1 MNLSISNNELNLH
14 IPNKLVF
21 KLVKYD
27 IDYIQFKV
35 SYNVNENEWIAH
47 GVAWLKADNTIAYYI
62 RSLHSNTDTAHD
74 LSKLNQQQACLIEQ
88 DYSLKFS
95 DPLLD
100 DFTLNNIQLS
110 LAKRRRR
117 KNF

>member
-1 MNLSISNNELNLH
+1 MH
-14 IPNKLVF
+14 TPTKLVF

-35 SYNVNENEWIAH
+35 FYQVAEDKWIAN

-62 RSLHSNTDTAHD
+62 RSLNSNLDPTNDVSN
-74 LSKLNQQQACLIEQ
+74 LYQQKAYLTEH

-95 DPLLD
+95 SQLLE
-100 DFTLNNIQLS
+100 DFTLHNTRLS
-110 LAKRRRR
+110 LAKRQRN
-117 KNF
+117 KHFSYKL

>member
-1 MNLSISNNELNLH
+1 MH

-35 SYNVNENEWIAH
+35 SYYVNENEWTVH
-47 GVAWLKADNTIAYYI
+47 GVAWLKADDSVAYYI
-62 RSLHSNTDTAHD
+62 RSLYSNDDTEHD
-74 LSKLNQQQACLIEQ
+74 LSKLYQQQACLIEQ
-88 DYSLKFS
+88 DYSLKFFH
-95 DPLLD
+95 PLLE
-100 DFTLNNIQLS
+100 DFTLHNIQLS

>member
-1 MNLSISNNELNLH
+1 MH

-35 SYNVNENEWIAH
+35 SYKVGEDEWVAH

-62 RSLHSNTDTAHD
+62 RSLNSSMDAVHD
-74 LSKLNQQQACLIEQ
+74 LSKQYQQQACLIEQ

>member
-1 MNLSISNNELNLH
+1 
-14 IPNKLVF
+14 
-21 KLVKYD
+21 VKYD

-35 SYNVNENEWIAH
+35 SYNVEENEWVVY

-62 RSLHSNTDTAHD
+62 RSLNSNTDNIHD
-74 LSKLNQQQACLIEQ
+74 LSKHYQQQAYLIEQ

-95 DPLLD
+95 HPLLE
-100 DFTLNNIQLS
+100 DFTLHNIQLS

>member
-1 MNLSISNNELNLH
+1 
-14 IPNKLVF
+14 
-21 KLVKYD
+21 VKYD

-35 SYNVNENEWIAH
+35 SYNIDEDEWVAH

-62 RSLHSNTDTAHD
+62 RSLHTSVDTAQD
-74 LSKLNQQQACLIEQ
+74 LSKLYQQKACLIEQ

-95 DPLLD
+95 HPLLD
-100 DFTLNNIQLS
+100 DFTLKNIQLS

>member
-1 MNLSISNNELNLH
+1 MH

-35 SYNVNENEWIAH
+35 SYNVDEDEWFAH

-62 RSLHSNTDTAHD
+62 RSLNSNADNIHD
-74 LSKLNQQQACLIEQ
+74 LSKLYQQQAYLIEQ

-95 DPLLD
+95 HPLLE
-100 DFTLNNIQLS
+100 DFTLQNIQLS